1 MNFVKLMHYGSV
13 IVVNLDNVQWIDF
26 TDEEDA
32 TIYFLNHE
40 RSITVDKA
48 SREKLLRLVG
58 TEQIL

>member
-13 IVVNLDNVQWIDF
+13 VVVNLDNVLWINF
-26 TDEEDA
+26 EDEDCA
-32 TIYFLNHE
+32 TIYFATE
-40 RSITVDKA
+40 RPITVDKA